1 MTEKKGQRGK
11 QIHWYP
17 GHMASASREL
27 KSAWR
32 HIDAVVEIADAR
44 IPAAS
49 RNPLFSDF
57 QPQKPHLL
65 LLSHA
70 DLADLEV
77 NKAWLSYYLDQDLT
91 AIFCDLRNAADIR
104 FIRRRLLL
112 FHAPLLEKAKSQ
124 GRLVRPLRVLVTG
137 IPNTGKSTFINQF
150 VGKRSAKV
158 ESRPGVT
165 RQQSWLRSGSELHFL
180 DTPGI
185 LPPKLDDREASMG
198 LAATGAIRDSILPL
212 EEVARWL
219 FKRLTKLY
227 PQALTARYGSQEGLS
242 QDQAFEAAALTMGCQ
257 LAGGLPDLI
266 RFSTM
271 LLDDF
276 RGRRIDRISLER
288 PAGDEETHD

>member
-1 MTEKKGQRGK
+1 MTESKGKGGK

-27 KSAWR
+27 KGAWR
-32 HIDAVVEIADAR
+32 HIDAVVEIGDAR
-44 IPAAS
+44 IPLAS
-49 RNPLFSDF
+49 RNPLFLEF
-57 QPQKPHLL
+57 QPPKPHIL

-70 DLADLEV
+70 DLADPEV
-77 NKAWLSYYLDQDLT
+77 SRLWQAHFLDRGLT
-91 AIFCDLRNAADIR
+91 ALFCDLRNAADIR

-112 FHAPLLEKAKSQ
+112 FHAPLLEKAQSQ
-124 GRLVRPLRVLVTG
+124 GRLARPLRVLVTG
-137 IPNTGKSTFINQF
+137 IPNTGKSTLINQF
-150 VGKRSAKV
+150 VGKKSARV

-165 RQQSWLRSGSELHFL
+165 RQQSWLKSGNDLHFL

-185 LPPKLDDREASMG
+185 LPPKLADREGAMG

-219 FKRLTKLY
+219 FRRLTLLY
-227 PQALTARYGSQEGLS
+227 PDEMTLRYGSLQGLS
-242 QDQAFEAAALTMGCQ
+242 LDQAFEAAALTMGCQ
-257 LAGGLPDLI
+257 LAGGKPDLT

-276 RGRRIDRISLER
+276 RGKRIGRISLEQVPPR
-288 PAGDEETHD
+288 QTDHD